1 MKDLQKS
8 QKDTERT
15 NKKRWKEEKIQKDNQ
30 KDTQKNR
37 MNEKGGR

>member
-8 QKDTERT
+8 QKDTERM

-30 KDTQKNR
+30 KDRYIETQD
-37 MNEKGGR
+37 E